1 MRVVIGLAGWSCL
14 VAAAAAAPRPKDPPR
29 PPVYF
34 PTTVG
39 ERWVMAV
46 AGPAGARVTNFEEV
60 VAAGEKDGVTTVTVA
75 RLNPDGTRKDE
86 YTVESSA
93 DGVCVVAANGAR
105 CDRPDWL
112 VRHPTKPGTKW
123 EVAVGAATYVFTV
136 VGEETVETP
145 AGTFKA
151 VRVDTTGP
159 AGTPGVS
166 EWFAVGRG
174 RVQQVSDGQ
183 TVRLQPVTRVKK

>member
-1 MRVVIGLAGWSCL
+1 
-14 VAAAAAAPRPKDPPR
+14 
-29 PPVYF
+29 
-34 PTTVG
+34 
-39 ERWVMAV
+39 VMAV
-46 AGPAGARVTNFEEV
+46 S
-60 VAAGEKDGVTTVTVA
+60 EKGGVTTVTVA

-93 DGVCVVAANGAR
+93 DGVCVVAANGAKY
-105 CDRPDWL
+105 DRPDWL
-112 VRHPTKPGTKW
+112 VKHPTKPGAKW
-123 EVAVGAATYVFTV
+123 EGSVKKGDGRTVTFIKTV

-159 AGTPGVS
+159 AGASEVS

-183 TVRLQPVTRVKK
+183 TAQLRSVTREKK